1 MTGQG
6 ETVQLFNRV
15 GATGF
20 RGPEGSDSP
29 PSHSIYMK
37 SLSSA
42 RCSQL
47 KPWAEGE
54 RGAMDLGRCSHP
66 CLLQGYI
73 HRECSARLP
82 VSPLLRAGCS
92 PPCRVDAFPLAH
104 SVSGLSFWLE
114 DGCPSSYMQSTP
126 SEQHVQEQHGR
137 LELAMMMG
145 VLSVRPVPE
154 AQCGG

>member
-6 ETVQLFNRV
+6 ETVQLFNHV

-20 RGPEGSDSP
+20 RGPEGWASP

-37 SLSSA
+37 SRSSA
-42 RCSQL
+42 RCSRL

-73 HRECSARLP
+73 HGEFSVPRCLCLFCFRQVA
-82 VSPLLRAGCS
+82 PLHAEWMLFLSHTASQAFLFGWRMATHQATCRAHHRSRMCES
-92 PPCRVDAFPLAH
+92 
-104 SVSGLSFWLE
+104 SV
-114 DGCPSSYMQSTP
+114 
-126 SEQHVQEQHGR
+126 V
-137 LELAMMMG
+137 A
-145 VLSVRPVPE
+145 
-154 AQCGG
+154 